1 MALSD
6 EVKTRVGAT
15 LLIQLTNQN
24 TPGSG
29 SIDDTVLDAAAA
41 DAEAEFAIETGVA
54 YDNSIASH
62 VMAGVKGTLYFLHEF
77 IEASPASQDRRK
89 TRWFQLLSKIAG
101 TVGGERRIIPSSD
114 SPLEP
119 SVQVDGSRPDFDRTR
134 WDDIVPN
141 MPPGSDQE
149 DDPRR
154 GR

>member
-6 EVKTRVGAT
+6 EVKTRVGAS

-24 TPGSG
+24 TPGAG
-29 SIDDTVLDAAAA
+29 TIDDTVLDAAAA
-41 DAEAEFAIETGVA
+41 DAEAEFSIETGVA

-62 VMAGVKGTLYFLHEF
+62 VMAGVKGTLFYLHEYT
-77 IEASPASQDRRK
+77 EASSTAQERRK

-101 TVGGERRIIPSSD
+101 TVGGERRILPDSN

-119 SVQVDGSRPDFDRTR
+119 SVQRDNTRPDFDRTR
-134 WDDIVPN
+134 WDDVVPN